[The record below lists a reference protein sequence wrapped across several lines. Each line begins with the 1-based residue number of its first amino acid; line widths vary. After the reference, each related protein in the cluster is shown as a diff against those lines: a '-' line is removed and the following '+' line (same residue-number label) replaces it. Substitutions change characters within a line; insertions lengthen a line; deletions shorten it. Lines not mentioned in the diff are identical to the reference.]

1 MHPLLG
7 DLSELTDAVVHEKF
21 NDLSKRLNMAHR
33 MGYAD
38 AARQLQMLLNDYQA
52 EIVRRNEKVLAALA
66 DKNAEFK
73 NIIDV

>member
-7 DLSELTDAVVHEKF
+7 DLSGLTDSVVHEKY
-21 NDLSKRLNMAHR
+21 NDLSKRLVIANR

-38 AARQLQMLLNDYQA
+38 AVRQLQMLMSDYQA
-52 EIVRRNEKVLAALA
+52 EINRRNEKVMSALA